1 MAPDSVTEILKR
13 LGASLGGIPGV
24 TLEWSLTLTKGQ
36 FADQDRLTCWVAN
49 ADKKGSAFAA
59 LGRLL
64 DTLSAPA
71 DILEK
76 HRSLSATSTRQGLGV
91 AIKEGIL
98 EYRLYIQHNDVETLK
113 TLYVAYRWSDSGD
126 CDITRYRFSFFPETP
141 QGQTPLEFA
150 DPVFHP
156 VLKSLLTHERLLQT
170 SGFWLRDREG
180 VVDQLDLIFPWQ
192 PLLGEWHEQ
201 LLPLCSLLNMSPDW
215 LHTYRAC
222 PLRHIAF
229 SQTSAGE
236 PRCTFY
242 FSGPAESAWPLTLS
256 ELQSQVA
263 TTGRRQ
269 HETIQTFMSRLPPSI
284 EHSHAHLDSF
294 YSTDDVSAWSKVL
307 GQEMHYHAGT
317 FDQAVSMSEPI
328 SDDIALAAAQRAVQD
343 LYPYLP
349 REGRI
354 YDIGCGWCGPMQ
366 MIVRDLR
373 SKVLGITVSKT
384 QYRYGDSLGM
394 EMRYGDAEKT
404 HPPGRVDAVLMMESF
419 CHIREKRRLL
429 KILRAYS
436 GRLVMKVN
444 CQDRSPRSVNFG
456 GTMYMI
462 SSSDLRRMIE
472 ETGWKIIHWRDT
484 RRQAVPSVHVWNER
498 LRQMPLT
505 DDKHLE
511 TLRAYC
517 QRVMQFPWDW
527 ASHNPLIE
535 VVAE

>member
-1 MAPDSVTEILKR
+1 MAPDSVAEILKR
-13 LGASLGGIPGV
+13 MGSLLGGMSGL

-36 FADQDRLTCWVAN
+36 LADQDRFTCWVAN
-49 ADKKGSAFAA
+49 AAQDGSAFKAV
-59 LGRLL
+59 GRLL
-64 DTLSAPA
+64 HTLGTPA

-76 HRSLSATSTRQGLGV
+76 QRELCATSTRQGLGF
-91 AIKEGIL
+91 AIKEDVR
-98 EYRLYIQHNDVETLK
+98 EYRLYIQHNDVQTHK
-113 TLYVAYRWSDSGD
+113 PHYVAYRWGD
-126 CDITRYRFSFFPETP
+126 AGDWDVTRYRYSFFPETP
-141 QGQTPLEFA
+141 QGQTPLAFA

-156 VLKSLLTHERLLQT
+156 VLKSLLAHERLRQT
-170 SGFWLRDREG
+170 SGFWLRDRDG
-180 VVDQLDLIFPWQ
+180 AVDQLDLIFPWQ
-192 PLLGEWHEQ
+192 PLLGEWHAQ
-201 LLPLCSLLNMSPDW
+201 LLPLCSLLNIAPDW
-215 LHTYRAC
+215 LQTYQAH
-222 PLRHIAF
+222 PIRHIAF
-229 SQTSAGE
+229 SKTSTGE
-236 PRCTFY
+236 PRCTMY
-242 FSGPAESAWPLTLS
+242 FSGPAEQAWPQSLS
-256 ELQSQVA
+256 DLQQQVA

-269 HETIQTFMSRLPPSI
+269 HETIKAFMSRLPPPI
-284 EHSHAHLDSF
+284 EHSHAHLDNF
-294 YSTDDVSAWSKVL
+294 YSTDDVSAWRTVL
-307 GQEMHYHAGT
+307 GEEMHYHAGT

-328 SDDIALAAAQRAVQD
+328 SDAVALAAVRRAVQD

-373 SKVLGITVSKT
+373 SQVLGITVSKT

-394 EMRYGDAEKT
+394 QMRYGDAEKT
-404 HPPGRVDAVLMMESF
+404 LPPGPVDAVLMMESF

-462 SSSDLRRMIE
+462 SSADLRRMIE
-472 ETGWKIIHWRDT
+472 ETGWKIIHWRDL
-484 RRQAVPSVHVWNER
+484 RPQAVPSVHVWNER
-498 LRQMPLT
+498 LRGMPISQ
-505 DDKHLE
+505 DPHLE

-517 QRVMQFPWDW
+517 QRVMQYPWDW